1 MITIEDA
8 DMGRI
13 MKEDDLYISGLLDI
27 LNIRFGPSQGP
38 GESYGGIPEMAALQR
53 EFKIF
58 ERGRSLKSCFA
69 VLNLGGFWN
78 TRAKNR
84 WLELID
90 DLKSYPSDLPDEKGN
105 DRIMNAIV
113 ANLESRRP
121 VPMFFKAH
129 DSYGPEGR
137 RVVVTRSPN
146 AQFYVDKEHIVVSI
160 PMRPREDESA
170 AKDPP
175 ARRSAAKAATKP
187 ARKAPGARKPSG
199 RK

>member
-1 MITIEDA
+1 
-8 DMGRI
+8 MGRI
-13 MKEDDLYISGLLDI
+13 MKEDDVYISGLLDI

-38 GESYGGIPEMAALQR
+38 GEAYGGIPEMAALQR

-58 ERGRSLKSCFA
+58 ERGRSLRSCFA

-78 TRAKNR
+78 ARAKNR

-90 DLKSYPSDLPDEKGN
+90 DLRSYPSDLPDEKGN

-129 DSYGPEGR
+129 DSLGPEGR
-137 RVVVTRSPN
+137 QVVVSRSPN
-146 AQFYVDKEHIVVSI
+146 AQFYVEKEHIVISI
-160 PMRPREDESA
+160 PMRPREDESSAKDAPPRPSSSKA
-170 AKDPP
+170 AKK
-175 ARRSAAKAATKP
+175 S
-187 ARKAPGARKPSG
+187 ARKDPGARKPSG